1 VLLCISLCF
10 ESYGL
15 AGDLPARKH
24 HANVA
29 AAIDSAIDA
38 ALAES
43 KIPASPPADDAEFL
57 RRVYLDLTGTIPT
70 VKQAVAFIDQEDPG
84 KRSALID
91 QLLASPLYGRH
102 FGALWQNRFVPLS
115 PENTREFNKPLFL
128 WLANGFNAGRP
139 WSKTVSELLMAEGER
154 ENKPELGYYLSSLN
168 TVERFVEAERV
179 AGSAAQLFMGINLR
193 CAQCHDHPFADW
205 TQNDFWGVAAFFGRV
220 GYTREDKEHE
230 WYLTE
235 SRKIRNKDNQP
246 VSTAR
251 DDATIQIKD
260 ATEIVKARFLSG
272 DEPVLRPDESFRAAF
287 VAWLTSPHNDR
298 FNKAAV
304 NRLWGHCFGRGLV
317 NPIEDLHDGNP
328 ASHPEL
334 LKILADEFAA
344 AGHDEKHML
353 RCICNSS
360 AYQRCSQPLSE
371 NAEDTTRYSTMALKQ
386 LSAEVLH
393 DAVAQVTDGRMVDD
407 KDLVKSVTN
416 AGRDFWLWSFSNQSP
431 ATEYTHGVPQSLK
444 MLNSGLAN
452 ARPPLV
458 LEMSRKKLPPE
469 QAIETL
475 FLYALSRRPTPDE
488 TKLYIAYR
496 SDVRSDEDFYKDII
510 WILIN
515 SSEFLFN
522 H

>member
-1 VLLCISLCF
+1 VLHWPVVHAA
-10 ESYGL
+10 EV
-15 AGDLPARKH
+15 PARQA

-29 AAIDSAIDA
+29 VAIDSAIDA

-43 KIPASPPADDAEFL
+43 KIPASPPADAAEFL

-70 VKQAVAFIDQEDPG
+70 VEQSVAFLDRQDPG
-84 KRSALID
+84 KRAALID
-91 QLLASPLYGRH
+91 ELLASPLYGRH
-102 FGALWQNRFVPLS
+102 FGTLWQNRIVPLS

-139 WSKTVSELLMAEGER
+139 WSTTVSELLMAEGER
-154 ENKPELGYYLSSLN
+154 EHKPELGFYLSSLN
-168 TVERFVEAERV
+168 TLERFVEAERV
-179 AGSAAQLFMGINLR
+179 AGSVEQLFMGVNLR

-220 GYTREDKEHE
+220 GYTREDKQHE

-246 VSTAR
+246 VPSAR

-260 ATEIVKARFLSG
+260 STEIIKARFLGG
-272 DEPVLRPDESFRAAF
+272 DEPALAPDESFRTAF

-317 NPIEDLHDGNP
+317 NPLDDLHDGNP
-328 ASHPEL
+328 ASHPKL
-334 LKILADEFAA
+334 LQMLADEFAA
-344 AGHDEKHML
+344 AGHDEKHLL
-353 RCICNSS
+353 RCICNSR
-360 AYQRCSQPLSE
+360 AYQRSSRPLPE
-371 NAEDTTRYSTMALKQ
+371 NAADTTRFSVMALKQ

-393 DAVAQVTDGRMVDD
+393 DAVAQVTDGRIVDD

-416 AGRDFWLWSFSNQSP
+416 PGRDFWLWSFSNQAA
-431 ATEYTHGVPQSLK
+431 ATEFTHGVPQSLK
-444 MLNSGLAN
+444 MLNSQLAN

-458 LEMSRKKLPPE
+458 LDMCRNKLPPE
-469 QAIETL
+469 QAVETL
-475 FLYALSRRPTPDE
+475 FLYALSRRPTADE
-488 TKLYIAYR
+488 TNRLVAYR
-496 SDVRSDEDFYKDII
+496 TEVRNDEDYYKDIL

-515 SSEFLFN
+515 SSEFVFN